1 MFVAAYYAVVV
12 VAVVAVDAAADDAVV
27 WESAPTDC
35 AFSAQQ
41 ALAHFQSFFFA
52 DSHPTF
58 VADYDVNV
66 S

>member
-1 MFVAAYYAVVV
+1 M
-12 VAVVAVDAAADDAVV
+12 DAAADDAVAV
-27 WESAPTDC
+27 ETPPTDC

-52 DSHPTF
+52 DSDPTF
-58 VADYDVNV
+58 VSDYDLNV